1 MRVVDWK
8 LPMTAVILL
17 ATMASSASAQTIL
30 IYDENSTNMRAIDA
44 ATRLG
49 LTFTRARAADFDTLL
64 RGSRWDLVI
73 VDMPSTEPSGMW
85 QAAIVDHIAAG
96 GRAIHTQWQ
105 STTLGGLGPAYQV
118 TIGMGH
124 NALPFYRWSSDSL
137 FTTPQVVPDGF
148 TMLMDLWG
156 TNGFYL
162 EPMMGARAA
171 AGFTMTPAANQAAIV
186 IGNSGRTIF
195 NGFLFDDYAAFDA
208 DADGIPDITELVM
221 NEISLLAAIFPTAPC
236 VGLAE
241 GAACTATPGGAGV
254 CRGGVCCYGCWNG
267 MRCERGTAPSA
278 CATGGA
284 MCASCLDGVECTL
297 DLCEGGTCRNPMAPA
312 GTACT
317 DGMFC
322 TATDACNSLGACTGT
337 GTPCRDGDTCT
348 EDVCAEATDSCSFPP
363 VATSCT
369 IGGTC
374 VGGGMI
380 NPTNPCQV
388 CDPARRMDDWSPV
401 EVGTTCGASTC
412 TAGRVRT
419 RTCDATATC
428 VTSAPAMCP
437 TGMCLDA
444 MSCEPG
450 CMPGTCP
457 AGEYCDLA
465 SMRCMPQVMTGED
478 CDDAAACPTGFCVD
492 GVCCESACD
501 GVCERCD
508 TLGTVGSCIPL
519 SAGADPD
526 MECDTTCD
534 GAGAC
539 MGDRDAGVDAGRA
552 DDGGTRSDA
561 GRRDAGAGPPIV
573 RRDDGCTCSAAS
585 GDLPIALTTLVL
597 FMLRRRRRRVTR
609 G

>member
-1 MRVVDWK
+1 
-8 LPMTAVILL
+8 MTIVILL
-17 ATMASSASAQTIL
+17 ATLASSASAQTIL
-30 IYDENSTNMRAIDA
+30 IYDENTTNMRAIDA

-49 LTFTRARAADFDTLL
+49 LTFTRGRAADFNTLL

-105 STTLGGLGPAYQV
+105 SASLGGLGAAYQV
-118 TIGMGH
+118 TVGLGH
-124 NALPFYRWSSDSL
+124 DTLPFYRWSMDSL
-137 FTTPQVVPDGF
+137 FTTPQVVPDRF
-148 TMLMDLWG
+148 TMIMDLWG

-171 AGFTMTPAANQAAIV
+171 AGFTMTPTANQAAIV

-195 NGFLFDDYAAFDA
+195 NGFLFDDYAAFDT

-221 NEISLLAAIFPTAPC
+221 NEIALLAAIFPTAPC

-241 GAACTATPGGAGV
+241 GAACTATPGGAGI

-267 MRCERGTAPSA
+267 TRCEGGTSPTA

-284 MCASCLDGVECTL
+284 MCASCVDAMACTS
-297 DLCEGGTCRNPMAPA
+297 DLCEGGTCTNPLAPA
-312 GTACT
+312 GTVCN

-322 TATDACNSLGACTGT
+322 TAVDTCNALGACTGT
-337 GTPCRDGDTCT
+337 GTACSDGDTCT
-348 EDVCAEATDSCSFPP
+348 DDVCTEASDSCSFPP
-363 VATSCT
+363 VAMRCT

-374 VGGGMI
+374 VGAGMI
-380 NPTNPCQV
+380 NATNPCQV
-388 CDPARRMDDWSPV
+388 CDPTRRTDDWSPV
-401 EVGTTCGASTC
+401 EVGTTCGPSTC
-412 TAGRVRT
+412 TAGRLRT
-419 RTCDATATC
+419 RTCDAAAMC
-428 VTSAPAMCP
+428 VTGAPVMCP

-450 CMPGTCP
+450 CMAGTCP
-457 AGEYCDLA
+457 SGEYCDLS
-465 SMRCMPQVMTGED
+465 SMRCMPQAMTGED
-478 CDDAAACPTGFCVD
+478 CDDPAACPTGFCID
-492 GVCCESACD
+492 GVCCETACD

-508 TLGTVGSCIPL
+508 TIGTAGMCSPL

-526 MECDTTCD
+526 MECATTCD

-539 MGDRDAGVDAGRA
+539 VGDRDAGVDAGA
-552 DDGGTRSDA
+552 ASADGGSRTDA
-561 GRRDAGAGPPIV
+561 GRRDAGSGPPLV
-573 RRDDGCTCSAAS
+573 RRDDGCTCRAAS
-585 GDLPIALTTLVL
+585 GEMPLALVLLVL
-597 FMLRRRRRRVTR
+597 FLLRRRRR
-609 G
+609 